1 MQTRLNLLSDPY
13 DDVAPPAREYFTKTR
28 DKLNAEVKQRGE
40 QRADLKKRIEELR
53 RNKQCS
59 DNRDALVTAY
69 LKSEQEQ
76 IKINADLERQIKDLT
91 ERIKQCK
98 DQMEQRQKLL
108 EK

>member
-40 QRADLKKRIEELR
+40 QRADLKRRIEELR

-59 DNRDALVTAY
+59 DNREAHSGSL
-69 LKSEQEQ
+69 LKVRAGAEQ
-76 IKINADLERQIKDLT
+76 
-91 ERIKQCK
+91 
-98 DQMEQRQKLL
+98 DQRGP
-108 EK
+108 